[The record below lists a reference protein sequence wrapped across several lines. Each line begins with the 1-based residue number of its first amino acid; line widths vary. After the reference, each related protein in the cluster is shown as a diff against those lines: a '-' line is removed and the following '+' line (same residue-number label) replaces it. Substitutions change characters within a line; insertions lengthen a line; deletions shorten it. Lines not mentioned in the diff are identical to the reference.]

1 MISRPAWV
9 AISPVVGVEL
19 WWVILAA
26 FGAGVVDAMVG
37 GGGLVTV
44 PALLTS
50 FPNTAPVLLLGTNK
64 CSSVFGTSVAAWRY
78 SRHVRL
84 DWAWLVPAML
94 AAFLGACLGAW
105 TLTWVAPDFLR
116 KLLPAVLLLVLVYT
130 LKSPQFGVEQ
140 GARGH
145 SVRQRWMIA
154 LAIGVS
160 IGWYDGFFGPGT
172 GSFFIFML
180 VRFLGQDFLHA
191 SASAKVLNASTNLA
205 TLAVLGWSGAVWWQL
220 GFAMAAANIAGSL
233 LGSAL
238 ALKHGTTLVRRVFV
252 AVVTLLLL
260 KTAWQAY
267 V

>member
-1 MISRPAWV
+1 M
-9 AISPVVGVEL
+9 EL
-19 WWVILAA
+19 WWVMVAA
-26 FGAGVVDAMVG
+26 FAAGIVDAMVG

-50 FPNTAPVLLLGTNK
+50 YPNTSPVLLLGTNK

-84 DWAWLVPAML
+84 DWAWLFPAVVT
-94 AAFLGACLGAW
+94 AFLGACLGAW
-105 TLTWVAPDFLR
+105 TLTWVAPDVLR

-130 LKSPQFGVEQ
+130 LKSPQFGVVHVA
-140 GARGH
+140 GGH
-145 SVRQRWMIA
+145 SLRRRLLMA
-154 LAIGVS
+154 LGISIG

-191 SASAKVLNASTNLA
+191 SASTKVLNASTNLA
-205 TLAVLGWSGAVWWQL
+205 TLWVLGLHGAVWWQL
-220 GFAMAAANIAGSL
+220 GLAMAAANVCGSL

-238 ALKHGTTLVRRVFV
+238 ALKHGATLVRWVFV
-252 AVVTLLLL
+252 AVVTLLLV

-267 V
+267 F

>member
-1 MISRPAWV
+1 M
-9 AISPVVGVEL
+9 EL
-19 WWVILAA
+19 WWVMVAA

-50 FPNTAPVLLLGTNK
+50 YPSTSPVVLLGTNK

-84 DWAWLVPAML
+84 DWGWLFPAML
-94 AAFLGACLGAW
+94 AAFSGASLGAW
-105 TLTWVAPDFLR
+105 TLTCVAPDFLR

-130 LKSPQFGVEQ
+130 LKSPQFGLMPL
-140 GARGH
+140 ARGY
-145 SVRQRWMIA
+145 SLRQRLLLA
-154 LAIGVS
+154 LAIGGC

-191 SASAKVLNASTNLA
+191 SASAKLLNASTNLA
-205 TLAVLGWSGAVWWQL
+205 TLVVLGWNGAVWWQL
-220 GFAMAAANIAGSL
+220 GLAMAAANIVGSL
-233 LGSAL
+233 VGSTL
-238 ALKHGTTLVRRVFV
+238 ALRHGATLVRRVFV
-252 AVVTLLLL
+252 AVVMLLLV

-267 V
+267 F